1 MSTVLVE
8 QSRNYVVTRR
18 AFRAEGT
25 VGIKALR
32 TSEEAHVARDCGWLS
47 AKSLGETV
55 PQFDNQEGIEL
66 CLTTT

>member
-32 TSEEAHVARDCGWLS
+32 TSEEAHVAGR
-47 AKSLGETV
+47 K
-55 PQFDNQEGIEL
+55 
-66 CLTTT
+66 